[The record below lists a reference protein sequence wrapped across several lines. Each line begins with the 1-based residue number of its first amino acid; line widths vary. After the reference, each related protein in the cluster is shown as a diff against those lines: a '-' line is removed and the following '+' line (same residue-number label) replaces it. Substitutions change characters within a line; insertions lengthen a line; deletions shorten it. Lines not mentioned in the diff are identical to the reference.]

1 MEKKLRILILEDVEE
16 DATLI
21 DRILTK
27 ERFEFTRV
35 RVDTRHDFTN
45 ALGDFQPDVILSDH
59 ALPQF
64 NSIEALEICKQKKIK
79 VPFILVTGAVSE
91 EFAVNCLKRGADDY
105 VLKSN
110 LSRLPRAIQYA
121 IRQHQYE
128 NNRMKQEEMLRD
140 QNEELIKI
148 NKELDSFV
156 YSISHNLRSPLSSV
170 LGLVNAAKLDDE
182 RTTETVDQYFQMIQ
196 GSVLKLDKTLQE
208 ILDYSRN
215 TRTELEIA
223 EVNLEKVIVD
233 CFEQLKYLKGYDE
246 IVRQIKVE
254 QNIPFYSDARRL
266 SIIFNNLISNAIR
279 YRDRSKDIQEITIQ
293 ASIHPANAT
302 LTIRD
307 NGIGI
312 ASEHLPSV
320 FNMFFRATEKSEGA
334 GLGLYIVKEMVGK
347 LKGGITITSIRYQ
360 ETLVSLTIP
369 NKLLTV

>member
-1 MEKKLRILILEDVEE
+1 MKKKLRILILEDVEE

-27 ERFEFTRV
+27 ERVEFTRV

-45 ALGDFQPDVILSDH
+45 ALTDFQPDVILSDH

-64 NSIEALEICKQKKIK
+64 NSIEALEICKQKKIN

-91 EFAVNCLKRGADDY
+91 EFAVNCLKCGADDY

-121 IRQHQYE
+121 IRQHHYE
-128 NNRMKQEEMLRD
+128 NNRMKQEEMLRA

-182 RTTETVDQYFQMIQ
+182 RTTETVDQYFQMIE

-233 CFEQLKYLKGYDE
+233 CFEQLKYLKGYGE
-246 IVRQIKVE
+246 IVR
-254 QNIPFYSDARRL
+254 
-266 SIIFNNLISNAIR
+266 LI
-279 YRDRSKDIQEITIQ
+279 
-293 ASIHPANAT
+293 
-302 LTIRD
+302 
-307 NGIGI
+307 
-312 ASEHLPSV
+312 
-320 FNMFFRATEKSEGA
+320 
-334 GLGLYIVKEMVGK
+334 
-347 LKGGITITSIRYQ
+347 
-360 ETLVSLTIP
+360 
-369 NKLLTV
+369 